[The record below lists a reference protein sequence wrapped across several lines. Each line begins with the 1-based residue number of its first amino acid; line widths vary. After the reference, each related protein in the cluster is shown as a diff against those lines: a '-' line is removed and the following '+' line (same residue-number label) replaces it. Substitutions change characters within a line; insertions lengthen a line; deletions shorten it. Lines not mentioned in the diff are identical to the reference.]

1 MSILDWKLYGNTL
14 QSWSLALLIVTV
26 SVTGLVV
33 LKSKILSRFGPMVGR
48 SPNRF
53 DDGALEA
60 VRATKHFFLLA
71 ISLYLGIGGVSVPD
85 SIERLLRHMFIVAS
99 LVQAGIWGSTL
110 IGFVVARYA
119 AAKLEEDGASAM
131 TLRFLGLGG
140 RFALWVLL
148 LLVGLD
154 NLGVDITALVAGLGV
169 GGIAVALAVQNILGD
184 LFASLSIVLDK
195 PFVIGDFILV
205 DELMGTVETIGVK
218 TTRLRSLSGEQL
230 IFSNADLLA
239 SRIRNFKRMAE
250 RRVVFGVGVPYD
262 TPFDKI
268 ESIPSILRDAVETQE
283 KIRFDRAHFKG
294 FGASS
299 LDFEVAYYV
308 LEPDYNVYMDVQQ
321 AINLRVL
328 SSFLSEQIAFAFPTQ
343 TLYVEKLGSNDHFR
357 GQAVPKPEATSPAE
371 KEALVKGGRE
381 PLV

>member
-1 MSILDWKLYGNTL
+1 MSILEWKLYGNTI

-26 SVTGLVV
+26 SIAGLVV
-33 LKSKILSRFGPMVGR
+33 LKSKILSRFGAAAER

-60 VRATKHFFLLA
+60 VRATHRFFLLSV
-71 ISLYLGIGGVSVPD
+71 SLYLGMGVVVVPD
-85 SIERLLRHMFIVAS
+85 GIERLLRQVIIVAS
-99 LVQAGIWGSTL
+99 LVQAGIWGNTL
-110 IGFVVARYA
+110 IGFALARYA
-119 AAKLEEDGASAM
+119 AARGEEDGASAM
-131 TLRFLGLGG
+131 SLRFMGLGG

-184 LFASLSIVLDK
+184 LFASLSIMLDK
-195 PFVIGDFILV
+195 PFVIGDFIIV
-205 DELMGTVETIGVK
+205 DELMGTVESIGVK
-218 TTRLRSLSGEQL
+218 TTRVRSLSGEQL

-262 TPFDKI
+262 TPIDKI
-268 ESIPSILRDAVETQE
+268 EGIAALLRAAVEAQE

-294 FGASS
+294 FGACS

-308 LEPDYNVYMDVQQ
+308 LESDYNVYMDVQQ

-328 SSFLSEQIAFAFPTQ
+328 TSFVRERIDFAFPTQ
-343 TLYVEKLGSNDHFR
+343 TLYVEKLGSNDRLR
-357 GQAVPKPEATSPAE
+357 GLAVPKPETTTPE
-371 KEALVKGGRE
+371 E
-381 PLV
+381 